1 MMPHPA
7 SSPPGEPMRL
17 LFVSNYFPP
26 EVNAPATRLGEHA
39 RQWAADGHAV
49 EVLTSNPNFPE
60 GEIYAGY
67 DNRFR
72 QDDAGDVAVTRV
84 PMYVAEN
91 RGTLRRTL
99 SYVSFMASAVWQSR
113 RVRARPD
120 VVVGTSP
127 QFFCALG
134 AYVIARRF
142 GVPFVLEVRDLWP
155 ESIVAVGAVGRGA
168 LIRLFEALARHL
180 YRHADHIVV
189 VTDAF
194 AREVVALGAPAENVS
209 VLKNG
214 ADLDVYGA
222 PLDAGRLAALRTE
235 LGFDGW
241 FVAAYMG
248 TIGMAHRADVMLDA
262 AARCP
267 DVLFVV
273 IGAGAKRAALAKRA
287 AALALPNFRL
297 IDKQP
302 KAIMPYLLALTDVS
316 VVHLSDTPLFETV
329 IPSKIFE
336 AMAMGR
342 PVALGVRGEAQQI
355 VEASGAGVAFVPE
368 DADALA
374 GAVCRLRD
382 DPAEYARLSAAG
394 PPYVRAHFD
403 RRVLARRYWQ
413 ILTCLHARHRSA

>member
-1 MMPHPA
+1 MP
-7 SSPPGEPMRL
+7 EPMRL

-72 QDDAGDVAVTRV
+72 QDDVEGVAVTRV

-91 RGTLRRTL
+91 KGTLRRTL

-113 RVRARPD
+113 RLRARPD

-134 AYVIARRF
+134 AYAIARRL

-155 ESIVAVGAVGRGA
+155 ESIVAVGAVRRGA
-168 LIRLFEALARHL
+168 AIRLFEALARFL
-180 YRHADHIVV
+180 YRHADHLVV

-194 AREVVALGAPAENVS
+194 AREVVALGAPAERVS

-222 PLDAGRLAALRTE
+222 PLDAARLAALRAE
-235 LGFDGW
+235 LGVDGR

-262 AARCP
+262 AALCP
-267 DVLFVV
+267 DVLFLV
-273 IGAGAKRAALAKRA
+273 IGTGAERAALNARA
-287 AALALPNFRL
+287 EALSLPNFRL
-297 IDKQP
+297 VGKQP
-302 KAIMPYLLALTDVS
+302 KERMPYLLALADVS
-316 VVHLSDTPLFETV
+316 VVHLRDTPLFETV
-329 IPSKIFE
+329 IPSKMFE
-336 AMAMGR
+336 AMATGR
-342 PVALGVRGEAQQI
+342 PVVLGVRGEAQAI
-355 VEASGAGVAFVPE
+355 VEASGAGVAVPPE
-368 DADALA
+368 DAAALA
-374 GAVCRLRD
+374 AAVRRLRD

-394 PPYVRAHFD
+394 PPFVRAHFD

-413 ILTCLHARHRSA
+413 ILTDINARHRARRLSA